1 MRGAVGQ
8 SRKIFEQNPLCR
20 ARNGEVMVVDLILDR
35 KDWPEDYDPAQFY
48 RECMAYGDV
57 AENITMAMDYG
68 TEKQVKRALCD
79 YIVENQYNPA
89 ICDYINS
96 VSWL

>member
-1 MRGAVGQ
+1 M
-8 SRKIFEQNPLCR
+8 I
-20 ARNGEVMVVDLILDR
+20 VDLILDR
-35 KDWPEDYDPAQFY
+35 KDWSEDYDPAQFY
-48 RECMAYGDV
+48 RECMAYDDV

-68 TEKQVKRALCD
+68 TEKQVKQALCD

-96 VSWL
+96 VAWL

>member
-1 MRGAVGQ
+1 
-8 SRKIFEQNPLCR
+8 
-20 ARNGEVMVVDLILDR
+20 MVIDLILDR
-35 KDWPEDYDPAQFY
+35 KDCEDYDYDPAKFY
-48 RECMAYGDV
+48 HECMCYGDV

-68 TEKQVKRALCD
+68 TEEQVRRALCD

>member
-1 MRGAVGQ
+1 
-8 SRKIFEQNPLCR
+8 
-20 ARNGEVMVVDLILDR
+20 MVIDLILDR
-35 KDWPEDYDPAQFY
+35 KDWSEDYDPAKFY